1 MPRRSVVVSPEFAST
16 FKELRERRGVSL
28 RRLGQQV
35 HCSHGFLWDLEAGKK
50 QPSVSVAVLLDA
62 ALGGDGA
69 LSAMVHE
76 VSADSGGQLVRC
88 DSGDSPMGPGL
99 EFAPDWRQGIAVAVE
114 LWQGDMQRRN
124 VLRAAGFSALAFVTP
139 AMRWLLSPM
148 DEHPSGHGD
157 RLIGEPDIEMIKRI
171 TATYRTLDNQFGGGH
186 VRESIVRFLD
196 GEVAAMLRGRYDATT
211 GRALLSAAAETTQ
224 LAGWA
229 SYDLGMNGLAQRYM
243 IQALRLAAGAGDRAL
258 GAEILAAMSH
268 QAAYLRASTH
278 AVDLARAAGRVAA
291 EAGIKAIEAESA
303 VLEAQGHASGGDEAA
318 CAKAL
323 DRAERA
329 FDKADRS
336 SAPQWIGYFDESYL
350 AAKFGHCFA
359 ALGRGDLAQRFAER
373 SLDMD
378 GRHYARG
385 KQFNLALLATAH
397 VQAGD
402 PEQASMVGMQAVDAA
417 EGLDSMRARDYLA
430 DLSNRLAKHIGQP
443 DVRAFVDRARPVL
456 RAV

>member
-1 MPRRSVVVSPEFAST
+1 MVVQPGFAARLKEF
-16 FKELRERRGVSL
+16 RERRGISL
-28 RRLGQQV
+28 RSLGKEV

-50 QPSVSVAVLLDA
+50 QPSISVAALLDA
-62 ALGGDGA
+62 ALGGGGA
-69 LSAMVHE
+69 LSDMVHE
-76 VSADSGGQLVRC
+76 VSADSGEQMVGR
-88 DSGDSPMGPGL
+88 DSSAGSASLGL
-99 EFAPDWRQGIAVAVE
+99 EFAPDWRQGVAVAVE

-124 VLRAAGFSALAFVTP
+124 ILRAVGFSAAAFVTP
-139 AMRWLLSPM
+139 AMRWLVSPM
-148 DEHPSGHGD
+148 DEQTSGDGE

-186 VRESIVRFLD
+186 VRDSVVRFLD
-196 GEVAAMLRGRYDATT
+196 AEVAAMLRGRYDAKT
-211 GRALLSAAAETTQ
+211 GRCLLAASAETTQ

-229 SYDLGMNGLAQRYM
+229 SYDLGMHGLAQRYM
-243 IQALRLAAGAGDRAL
+243 IQALRFAAGARDRAL

-268 QAAYLRASTH
+268 QAAYLRASAP

-329 FDKADRS
+329 FDKADRT
-336 SAPQWIGYFDESYL
+336 SAPEWIGYFDESYL

-359 ALGRGDLAQRFAER
+359 ALGRGDLSQRFAER

-385 KQFNLALLATAH
+385 RQFNLALLATAH

-402 PEQASMVGMQAVDAA
+402 PEQASAVGMQAVDAA
-417 EGLDSMRARDYLA
+417 EGLDSMRARDYLG
-430 DLSNRLAKHIGQP
+430 DLANRLGKHVGLP
-443 DVRAFVDRARPVL
+443 AVRDFIDRARPVFGG
-456 RAV
+456 V